1 VRETHRD
8 DRGEIPEREGTDA
21 AVPGGSPTRLI
32 GRTQE
37 CGGDT
42 VGHRPRSIVPSL
54 IYKRYCINE
63 RKPDCKPA
71 DREGAIMTTMPHT
84 ATAANETESVVA
96 AVLRHHAQLARGVA
110 DRVNAVLDAVDML
123 SPGVEDARTE
133 LARYCEE
140 ELLPHA
146 AAEEHSLYR
155 VGAELA
161 ASELLVAAM
170 TAEHV
175 SLRALVDEIANASSS
190 ARLAAAAGGLR
201 SLFDAHLAK
210 ENDRLLRLWSPP
222 E

>member
-1 VRETHRD
+1 
-8 DRGEIPEREGTDA
+8 
-21 AVPGGSPTRLI
+21 
-32 GRTQE
+32 
-37 CGGDT
+37 
-42 VGHRPRSIVPSL
+42 
-54 IYKRYCINE
+54 
-63 RKPDCKPA
+63 
-71 DREGAIMTTMPHT
+71 MTTMPHT
-84 ATAANETESVVA
+84 AIAANETESVVA

-155 VGAELA
+155 AGAELA

-175 SLRALVDEIANASSS
+175 SLRALVDEIANARSS

-210 ENDRLLRLWSPP
+210 ENDRLLPALVAAGVNLAAVISDLHHLLGHEEGEPSAEESWS
-222 E
+222 ETGCGCGSCDCA